1 MGRRLFPVGPET
13 PVFLSLPPP
22 RGAGPLQFAARVSE
36 GAARGASSVG
46 VLAGVGVSV
55 LNGVRRR
62 VALDGDGPLVRC
74 DGRRA
79 RAADPAPYR
88 PVPQDVA
95 RLIVERSTIMS
106 HLFSKRSC
114 SAESD
119 AVLAALLSI
128 FSRYVQRMRKSK
140 EGEEVYSWVRG
151 QCPARP
157 RPAPCPASAA
167 QPLLLLQS
175 ESQDQVFLRW
185 SSGETATMHILV
197 VHAMV
202 ILLTLGPPRGEQVA
216 GGWAGSPMEADAPP
230 GEHVHLS
237 LAGPLRSR
245 RCPVVLRCT
254 WVLLDIWDY
263 SSSCRVSGGED
274 VHTAAH
280 RGAEGPRA
288 PSPQSPPQSW
298 AWPLTCRPGAVSRA
312 GRSSGRLK
320 PPNLAASPSLL

>member
-1 MGRRLFPVGPET
+1 MGRRLFLWVLRCLCSFHSFFP
-13 PVFLSLPPP
+13 
-22 RGAGPLQFAARVSE
+22 AGPALSSSQPMCL
-36 GAARGASSVG
+36 RGLY

-55 LNGVRRR
+55 PNGVRRR
-62 VALDGDGPLVRC
+62 VALDGDGPLVQC

-79 RAADPAPYR
+79 RAADPAPCR
-88 PVPQDVA
+88 LVPQDVA

-151 QCPARP
+151 RGPAQP
-157 RPAPCPASAA
+157 RPAPRPASAA
-167 QPLLLLQS
+167 HPLPLLQS

-202 ILLTLGPPRGEQVA
+202 ILLTLGPPRGEQAA
-216 GGWAGSPMEADAPP
+216 GGSPVEADAPL
-230 GEHVHLS
+230 GEHVHLL

-254 WVLLDIWDY
+254 WVLLT
-263 SSSCRVSGGED
+263 SGPPPPPAGFLE
-274 VHTAAH
+274 VEMSTWLPTK
-280 RGAEGPRA
+280 GLQGPRA
-288 PSPQSPPQSW
+288 PSPRSPPQAW

-320 PPNLAASPSLL
+320 PPGLAASVSLL